1 MKYSK
6 FILSTTIALFVVFG
20 FVAKSA
26 LAMTIEPPD
35 FNLTVNP
42 GDTIKDVLHISNEN
56 SYPVTLEPK
65 TLNFMAQPGD
75 ETSGIPLFYP
85 ADEVKNGHELAPW
98 ITLDSKGVIT
108 IPPRQRINISFTISI
123 PKDAQP
129 GGHFGAIHVGTL
141 KQDQMFNGANI
152 GILAQTSALIFVRV
166 NGDVRDTMTIEN
178 FFSTKTAYTHLP
190 ADFAMRLSNE
200 GTTHL
205 IPVGNIF
212 ITDMLGRQV
221 ASLQVNGDD
230 KRRVLPSSVRRF
242 ETSWTHK
249 RLPKSASEFTQEWRN
264 FAFGHYTAT
273 LVLNYGDP
281 GAQKL
286 ISAVTDFW
294 VFPWMAV
301 ASALLVLFLI
311 ILGVRFVAKRFERN
325 IIRRYESQ
333 KRQGKF

>member
-1 MKYSK
+1 MKSSK
-6 FILSTTIALFVVFG
+6 FLISALLALSVLLGLT
-20 FVAKSA
+20 AKSA

-35 FNLTVNP
+35 FNLIVNP
-42 GDTIKDVLHISNEN
+42 GDMIKDVLHISNEN
-56 SYPVTLEPK
+56 SYPITLEPT
-65 TLNFMAQPGD
+65 TLNFMAEPGD
-75 ETSGIPLFYP
+75 ETSGVPSFYP

-98 ITLDSKGVIT
+98 IKLDLEGPIT
-108 IPPRQRINISFTISI
+108 IPAKKRINITFTIAV
-123 PKDAQP
+123 PENAQP

-141 KQDQMFNGANI
+141 HEGQLFEGANV

-166 NGDVRDTMTIEN
+166 NGDARDSLSIEN
-178 FFSTKTAYTHLP
+178 FFTKQAVYSRLP
-190 ADFAMRLSNE
+190 ADFVMRLSNS
-200 GTTHL
+200 GTTHV

-221 ASLQVNGDD
+221 ASLEINSED

-242 ETSWTHK
+242 DATWLRK

-286 ISAVTDFW
+286 ISSATDFW
-294 VFPWMAV
+294 VFPWMALG
-301 ASALLVLFLI
+301 SVLFVI
-311 ILGVRFVAKRFERN
+311 ILIVLVILFLTKRFERSV
-325 IIRRYESQ
+325 IRRYETT
-333 KRQGKF
+333 KRSRP